1 MDTKT
6 LVVGQ
11 EVWLKT
17 GPYTRKG
24 KVVDISFLK
33 DYVQGNGARLKL
45 PVGVAGVEPVEP
57 LYTENELRCLI
68 LFDAN
73 GKTGDAWNGLDSWE
87 YIGDEIG
94 WLQSDPRTP
103 GTAYGHWELG
113 DTSSV

>member
-1 MDTKT
+1 MDIKT

-11 EVWLKT
+11 EVWLKS

-33 DYVQGNGARLKL
+33 DYVQGPNGARLKL
-45 PVGVAGVEPVEP
+45 PVGVVGVEP
-57 LYTENELRCLI
+57 LHTENEMRYLI

-73 GKTGDAWNGLDSWE
+73 GKTGDAWNGLGFWE
-87 YIGDEIG
+87 YIGDELG

-103 GTAYGHWELG
+103 GTAYGHWELV
-113 DTSSV
+113 DAPSV